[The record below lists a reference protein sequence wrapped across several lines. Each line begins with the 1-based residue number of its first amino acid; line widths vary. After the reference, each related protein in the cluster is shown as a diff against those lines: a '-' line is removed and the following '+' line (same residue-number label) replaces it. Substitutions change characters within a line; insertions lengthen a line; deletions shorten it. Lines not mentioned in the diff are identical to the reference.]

1 MDLNTRLFPYLD
13 GQVFRVVLYNKILFG
28 YAVKWSF
35 QLGVLVKN
43 VMESL
48 DE

>member
-13 GQVFRVVLYNKILFG
+13 GPVFRVVLYNEILVG

-35 QLGVLVKN
+35 SIGSFGEKCN
-43 VMESL
+43 GKFG
-48 DE
+48 